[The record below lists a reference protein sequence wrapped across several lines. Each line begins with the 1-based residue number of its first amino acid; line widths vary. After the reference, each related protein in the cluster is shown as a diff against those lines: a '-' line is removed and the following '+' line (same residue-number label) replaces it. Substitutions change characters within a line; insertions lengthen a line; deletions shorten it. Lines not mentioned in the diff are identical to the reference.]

1 MPDGGHRAAIRANDG
16 LAGRGSLIV
25 GPRVVI
31 DSNHGSALLDHHR
44 GLCLAVEV
52 HTNAFV
58 SLFIGVGAVAS
69 SFWRCRRAFR
79 RAGRGVLGPPPARY
93 SFCGRSPFAGSII
106 IVMRSTCRVRPA
118 IR

>member
-1 MPDGGHRAAIRANDG
+1 MAALFWIIIA
-16 LAGRGSLIV
+16 V
-25 GPRVVI
+25 F
-31 DSNHGSALLDHHR
+31 
-44 GLCLAVEV
+44 CLAVEV

-69 SFWRCRRAFR
+69 FILAL
-79 RAGRGVLGPPPARY
+79 AGVPFAVQAVVWLGPPPARY